1 MNNRIINLIAMALSI
16 SIPSVA
22 VAEIDANIEQAQNI
36 PSIAMNIFS
45 QEAKIRTELFESISK
60 RNGFNLIN
68 GRWGGEFNNDHLA
81 LKEQDGRTLLLLGL
95 KLTSPEGNLQLDQM
109 SMGSFVQLSPLWLSA
124 VIQSLKLDK
133 NQSEMA
139 NKLERAR
146 NSKTLDTML
155 LLFDKVSNNVKFL
168 KVRVPE

>member
-1 MNNRIINLIAMALSI
+1 MNKRIINLIAMAFSI
-16 SIPSVA
+16 SISSVA
-22 VAEIDANIEQAQNI
+22 VAEIDANTEPTPNI

-60 RNGFNLIN
+60 RNDFNLIN

-81 LKEQDGRTLLLLGL
+81 LKEQDGRTVLLLGL

-109 SMGSFVQLSPLWLSA
+109 SMGPFVQLSPLWLSA

-133 NQSEMA
+133 NQSEVA
-139 NKLERAR
+139 NKLERAK